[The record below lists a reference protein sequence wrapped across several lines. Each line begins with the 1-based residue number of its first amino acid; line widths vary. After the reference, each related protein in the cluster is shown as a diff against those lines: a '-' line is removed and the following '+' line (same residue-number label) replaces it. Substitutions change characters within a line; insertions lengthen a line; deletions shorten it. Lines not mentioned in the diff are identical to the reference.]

1 MATTQA
7 QRATLF
13 NTLAEMMGQEEAE
26 TLVEQLPPTGW
37 DTMATKD
44 DVKVLG
50 ATITAALSEGLA
62 QAAKERAELQTT
74 MATGLAEGL
83 AEAAK
88 ERAEIV
94 KTMADGFAE
103 AAKERAEIV
112 KTMAEGLAEAAKER
126 AEIVKTM
133 ADGLAEAAKERAEI
147 VKTMADAAQERAEII
162 KSQAR
167 NLYVTVSTVVLAAV
181 SIWIALLAGPGA

>member
-7 QRATLF
+7 QRASLF
-13 NTLAEMMGQEEAE
+13 NTLAEMMGQQDAE
-26 TLVEQLPPTGW
+26 TLIEQLPPTGW

-44 DVKVLG
+44 DVRVLG
-50 ATITAALSEGLA
+50 ATITAALTEGLA
-62 QAAKERAELQTT
+62 QAAKERAELQAT

-103 AAKERAEIV
+103 AAKERAEII
-112 KTMAEGLAEAAKER
+112 KTMADAAKER
-126 AEIVKTM
+126 AEIVK
-133 ADGLAEAAKERAEI
+133 
-147 VKTMADAAQERAEII
+147 
-162 KSQAR
+162 SQAR
-167 NLYVTVSTVVLAAV
+167 SLYVTVSTVVLAAV
-181 SIWIALLAGPGA
+181 SIWIALLAGPGAS

>member
-26 TLVEQLPPTGW
+26 TLVEQLPPSGW

-44 DVKVLG
+44 DVRVLG
-50 ATITAALSEGLA
+50 ATITAA
-62 QAAKERAELQTT
+62 
-74 MATGLAEGL
+74 LAEGL

-88 ERAEIV
+88 ERAEII
-94 KTMADGFAE
+94 KNL
-103 AAKERAEIV
+103 
-112 KTMAEGLAEAAKER
+112 AEGLAEAAKER
-126 AEIVKTM
+126 AELHTAVAT
-133 ADGLAEAAKERAEI
+133 GLAEAAKERAEI
-147 VKTMADAAQERAEII
+147 I

-167 NLYVTVSTVVLAAV
+167 SLYVTVSTVVLASI
-181 SIWIALLAGPGA
+181 SIWIALLAGPGS

>member
-7 QRATLF
+7 QRASLF
-13 NTLAEMMGQEEAE
+13 NTLAEMMGQQEAE
-26 TLVEQLPPTGW
+26 TLVEQLPLTGW

-44 DVKVLG
+44 DVRVLG
-50 ATITAALSEGLA
+50 VTITAALAEGLA
-62 QAAKERAELQTT
+62 QAAKERAELQAT

-88 ERAEIV
+88 ERAEITKTV
-94 KTMADGFAE
+94 ADGLARAAKERAEIIRTMADGFAE
-103 AAKERAEIV
+103 AAKERAEI
-112 KTMAEGLAEAAKER
+112 T
-126 AEIVKTM
+126 
-133 ADGLAEAAKERAEI
+133 
-147 VKTMADAAQERAEII
+147 

-167 NLYVTVSTVVLAAV
+167 SLYVTVSTVVLASI

>member
-7 QRATLF
+7 QRASLF
-13 NTLAEMMGQEEAE
+13 NTLAEMMGQQDAE

-44 DVKVLG
+44 DVRVLG
-50 ATITAALSEGLA
+50 ATITAALTEGLA
-62 QAAKERAELQTT
+62 QAAKERAELQAT

-103 AAKERAEIV
+103 AAKERAEII
-112 KTMAEGLAEAAKER
+112 KTMADAAKER
-126 AEIVKTM
+126 AEIVK
-133 ADGLAEAAKERAEI
+133 
-147 VKTMADAAQERAEII
+147 
-162 KSQAR
+162 SQAR
-167 NLYVTVSTVVLAAV
+167 SLYVTVSTVVLAAV
-181 SIWIALLAGPGA
+181 SIWIALLVGPGAS

>member
-7 QRATLF
+7 QRASLF
-13 NTLAEMMGQEEAE
+13 NTLAEMMGQQEAE

-44 DVKVLG
+44 DVRVLG

-62 QAAKERAELQTT
+62 EAAKERAEIIKRLAEGLAEAAKERAELHAAI
-74 MATGLAEGL
+74 ATGL

-112 KTMAEGLAEAAKER
+112 K
-126 AEIVKTM
+126 
-133 ADGLAEAAKERAEI
+133 
-147 VKTMADAAQERAEII
+147 
-162 KSQAR
+162 SQAR

-181 SIWIALLAGPGA
+181 SIWIALLANPGA

>member
-7 QRATLF
+7 QRASLF
-13 NTLAEMMGQEEAE
+13 NTLAEMMGQQEAE

-44 DVKVLG
+44 DVRVLG
-50 ATITAALSEGLA
+50 ATITAALTEGLA
-62 QAAKERAELQTT
+62 QAAKERAELQAT

-103 AAKERAEIV
+103 AAKERAEII
-112 KTMAEGLAEAAKER
+112 KTMAEAAKER
-126 AEIVKTM
+126 AEIV
-133 ADGLAEAAKERAEI
+133 
-147 VKTMADAAQERAEII
+147 

-181 SIWIALLAGPGA
+181 SIWIALLAGPGAS

>member
-7 QRATLF
+7 QRATLY
-13 NTLAEMMGQEEAE
+13 NTLAEMMGQQEAE

-44 DVKVLG
+44 DVTVLG
-50 ATITAALSEGLA
+50 ATITAALTEGLA
-62 QAAKERAELQTT
+62 Q
-74 MATGLAEGL
+74 
-83 AEAAK
+83 AAK

-94 KTMADGFAE
+94 KTMADGFAD
-103 AAKERAEIV
+103 
-112 KTMAEGLAEAAKER
+112 AAKER

-133 ADGLAEAAKERAEI
+133 ADGLAEAAKERAKLQAAIATGLAEAAKERAEI
-147 VKTMADAAQERAEII
+147 VKTMADGLAQAAKERAEIV

-167 NLYVTVSTVVLAAV
+167 NLYVTVSTVVLAAI
-181 SIWIALLAGPGA
+181 SIWIALLAGPGASG